1 MVIEEA
7 LLLDNWQENDA
18 RSVERKHL
26 NEILDK
32 DNRSETLKII

>member
-1 MVIEEA
+1 MIIEQA

-32 DNRSETLKII
+32 DNCSEALEIV